1 MNKILVII
9 PTYNESEN
17 ILKII
22 SDINNL
28 NENYQILV
36 VDGNSDDDTI
46 NIVEKIIIKNDNIS
60 LIKQIKK
67 NGIGGAY
74 CEGFKYAIKN
84 KFSKIIQIDSDLSHD
99 PKDIPRLLRSSN
111 NYDLVIGSRY
121 INGIS
126 IINWP
131 ISRLFLSY
139 FANIYAKLITGMSI
153 NDCTGGFKCIN
164 VDILKKINL
173 EKINSQ
179 GYSFQIELNYLA
191 YCNNYKIK
199 EIPIIFKDRKYG
211 NSKMSKRIIF
221 EAIYIVPLMRLKSF
235 FK

>member
-1 MNKILVII
+1 MSKILVII

-17 ILKII
+17 ISKMI
-22 SDINNL
+22 SDIKIVS
-28 NENYQILV
+28 ENYHILV
-36 VDGNSDDDTI
+36 VDGNSNDNTVD
-46 NIVEKIIIKNDNIS
+46 IVKKIISKSDNIF
-60 LIKQIKK
+60 LIQQNKK

-74 CEGFKYAIKN
+74 CEGFSYAIKN
-84 KFSKIIQIDSDLSHD
+84 KYLKVIQIDSDLSHN
-99 PKDIPRLLRSSN
+99 PIDIPRLLEFSD
-111 NYDLVIGSRY
+111 NYDLIIGSRY

-139 FANIYAKLITGMSI
+139 FANLYAKLITGMNI

-164 VDILKKINL
+164 IEILKNINL
-173 EKINSQ
+173 NKINSQ
-179 GYSFQIELNYLA
+179 GYSFQIELNYLT

-211 NSKMSKRIIF
+211 QSKMSKRIIF
-221 EAIYIVPLMRLKSF
+221 EAIYVVPLLRLKSL

>member
-1 MNKILVII
+1 MNKILIII

-22 SDINNL
+22 TDINNL
-28 NENYQILV
+28 NENYHILV
-36 VDGNSDDDTI
+36 VDGNSEDNTI

-74 CEGFKYAIKN
+74 CEGFKYAIKKN
-84 KFSKIIQIDSDLSHD
+84 FSKIIQIDSDLSHN
-99 PKDIPRLLRSSN
+99 PKDIPRLLKFSD

-139 FANIYAKLITGMSI
+139 FANIYAKFITGMSI

-173 EKINSQ
+173 EKINSE

-199 EIPIIFKDRKYG
+199 EIPIIFKDRKHG

-221 EAIYIVPLMRLKSF
+221 EAMYIVPLLRLKSF